1 MIVVLMWI
9 AAGLCAGS
17 LAMTIA
23 NLRLYRPP
31 VAMARSRGSG
41 DRDGV
46 PAGDSIGDWGG
57 DPGGDPGGEGE
68 PIVSVCIPARNEA
81 TNIEACVCSAM
92 AGNALPMEVLVHDDQ
107 SDDATP
113 EILARLV
120 AEEARVRSVERRPL
134 PEGFNGKQFGC
145 DRLGRA
151 ARGRWLLFTDA
162 DVRFAPGA
170 VDAAVAEAESMDV
183 ALLSTFPRQITG
195 SFGERML
202 VPMIHFVLFSYL
214 PMIRMR
220 RTPDPAASAGC
231 GQFLL
236 CRRDAWESVGGHASW
251 KASMHDGIMMPRAFR
266 EAGHR
271 TDLFDGT
278 ELVTCRMYDSTPSAW
293 RGFAKNAFEGLGS
306 IGLLLFLTV
315 VHAIGHLL
323 PWIVLILAFVDRDSQ
338 RVSWH
343 AATLAGIAIGLAS
356 TQRMIL
362 AIRFRQSIVGVLLH
376 PVAVM
381 MMTAVQWHSWWL
393 HLRGRR
399 AWRGRTAGTS
409 AA

>member
-23 NLRLYRPP
+23 NLRLYRLPT
-31 VAMARSRGSG
+31 ATRASTAAGTGLAGSG
-41 DRDGV
+41 R
-46 PAGDSIGDWGG
+46 
-57 DPGGDPGGEGE
+57 E
-68 PIVSVCIPARNEA
+68 PIVSVCIPARNEQA
-81 TNIEACVCSAM
+81 NIEACVRGAL
-92 AGNALPMEVLVHDDQ
+92 AGNALPMEVLVHDDE

-120 AEEARVRSVERRPL
+120 AEDPRVRSVERQPL
-134 PEGFNGKQFGC
+134 PDGWNGKQFGC

-151 ARGRWLLFTDA
+151 ARGDWLLFTDA

-170 VDAAVAEAESMDV
+170 IDRSVAEAKSMDV

-195 SFGERML
+195 SFGESML

-220 RTPDPAASAGC
+220 RTGDPAASAGC

-236 CRRDAWESVGGHASW
+236 CRRDAWESVGGHSSW
-251 KASMHDGIMMPRAFR
+251 KASMHDGIKMPRAFR
-266 EAGHR
+266 KAGHR
-271 TDLFDGT
+271 TDLFDGVD
-278 ELVTCRMYDSTPSAW
+278 LVECRMYHSTSSAW
-293 RGFAKNAFEGLGS
+293 RGFAKNAYEGLGS
-306 IGLLLFLTV
+306 IGMLVFLTI
-315 VHAIGHLL
+315 VHLVGHVL
-323 PWIVLILAFVDRDSQ
+323 PWIVLGLAVVDRTN
-338 RVSWH
+338 WH
-343 AATLAGIAIGLAS
+343 AATLAGIAIGIAL
-356 TQRMIL
+356 TQRTIL
-362 AIRFRQSIVGVLLH
+362 AIRFRQPALGVLLH
-376 PVAVM
+376 PVAVI

-399 AWRGRTAGTS
+399 AWRGRVAGAG